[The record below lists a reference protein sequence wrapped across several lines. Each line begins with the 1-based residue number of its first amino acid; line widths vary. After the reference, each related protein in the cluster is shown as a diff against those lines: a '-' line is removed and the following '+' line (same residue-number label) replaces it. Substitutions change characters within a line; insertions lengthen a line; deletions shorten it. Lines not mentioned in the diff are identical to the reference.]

1 MLVLSRKEQE
11 TIRIGKDITIT
22 VVKFQG
28 DRVCIG
34 IDAPKD
40 VRIHRGELPP
50 LDAPI
55 QREEC
60 DCKEGTNVS

>member
-1 MLVLSRKEQE
+1 MLVLSRREQE

-28 DRVCIG
+28 DRVRIG

-40 VRIHRGELPP
+40 VRIVRGELPP

-55 QREEC
+55 KREEAE
-60 DCKEGTNVS
+60 CKEPK